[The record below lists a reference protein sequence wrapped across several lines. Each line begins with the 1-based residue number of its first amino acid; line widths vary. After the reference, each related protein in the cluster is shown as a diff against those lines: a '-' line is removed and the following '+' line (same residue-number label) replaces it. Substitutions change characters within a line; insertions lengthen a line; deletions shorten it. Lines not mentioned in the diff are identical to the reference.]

1 MTFRRD
7 RAGHREGTREKEE
20 KIHPEVCLVGT
31 IRRWVVFVVAVI
43 EEPNNRLVD
52 DAHRL
57 LQYCVMSFRP
67 AHVVFVL
74 IS

>member
-1 MTFRRD
+1 MGLWGLVSVSRCWQ
-7 RAGHREGTREKEE
+7 EGGGVTELVS
-20 KIHPEVCLVGT
+20 KIALLAFLRGC
-31 IRRWVVFVVAVI
+31 VVAVI